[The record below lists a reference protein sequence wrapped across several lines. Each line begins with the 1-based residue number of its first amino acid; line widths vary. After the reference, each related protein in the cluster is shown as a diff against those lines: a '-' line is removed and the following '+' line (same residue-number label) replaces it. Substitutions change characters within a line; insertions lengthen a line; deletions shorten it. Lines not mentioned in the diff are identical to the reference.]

1 MQILAGATTLE
12 VEVDGPDQGEPLL
25 LIMGLGMQLIAWP
38 EGLVEQLVGRG
49 FRVIRFDNRDAG
61 RSQRFDALNTPHPMW
76 QGLRYALHMPLQ
88 APYTLS
94 DMADDARA
102 LLDALDIRAAH
113 VCGASMG
120 GMIAQHL
127 AACAPA
133 RVKSLTLMMSS
144 SGARSLPGPK
154 AAARLAF
161 LGRPVTPTPE
171 AMLAHYLRLFQA
183 IGSPA
188 YPTPEATLRATI
200 LRGLQRGGLDAG
212 AGVARQ
218 LAAIGADGDR
228 TPMLASLTT
237 PTQVIHGQSDPLL
250 PLAHGRQLAQAIR
263 HARLEAVPGMG
274 HDLPAPLWPLFAD
287 CIESASR
294 RAA

>member
-1 MQILAGATTLE
+1 MQILAGATRLE
-12 VEVDGPDQGEPLL
+12 VEVHGPDDGKPLL

-61 RSQRFDALNTPHPMW
+61 RSQRFDALPAPNLLW
-76 QGLRYALHMPLQ
+76 QGLKHALHLSLH

-94 DMADDARA
+94 DMAEDARA
-102 LLDALDIRAAH
+102 LLDALAIPAAH

-127 AACAPA
+127 AARTPE
-133 RVKSLTLMMSS
+133 RVRSLVLMMST
-144 SGARSLPGPK
+144 SGARSLPGPT
-154 AAARLAF
+154 AAARLALMGR
-161 LGRPVTPTPE
+161 LGTLTPE
-171 AMLAHYLRLFQA
+171 AMVAHYLRLFQT

-188 YPTPEATLRATI
+188 YPTPPTTLRATI
-200 LRGLQRGGLDAG
+200 QRGLQRGGQDAS

-218 LAAIGADGDR
+218 WAAIVADGDR
-228 TPMLASLTT
+228 TPMLAALTA

-250 PLAHGRQLAQAIR
+250 PFAHGRQLAQAIR
-263 HARLEAVPGMG
+263 GARLEAVPGMG

-287 CIESASR
+287 CIEAAAQ